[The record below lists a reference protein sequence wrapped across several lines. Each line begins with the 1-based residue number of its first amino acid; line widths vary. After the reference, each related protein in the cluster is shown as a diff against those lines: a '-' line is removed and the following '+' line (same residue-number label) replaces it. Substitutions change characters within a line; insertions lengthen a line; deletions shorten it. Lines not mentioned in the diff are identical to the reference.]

1 MSGFLQRIAANFPGE
16 QEAVTGEE
24 GVNRDVSW
32 LPVFLR
38 CRGDQ
43 PSRNDGVAYG
53 SAASSL

>member
-1 MSGFLQRIAANFPGE
+1 MSGFWQRIAANFPGE
-16 QEAVTGEE
+16 GGAVAEAE

-53 SAASSL
+53 SAAPSL